1 MKKTIAATVLA
12 CALGSGTLPPPAA
25 HAARQPAD
33 CGSLRGLRLPASVIG
48 LPTRGGEVRAADTI
62 SPSGG
67 GSSGGGSTGSGPAD
81 RGSTGSG
88 SSHSGSSAT
97 GAYCRVEAVI
107 HPVDPTAPDIT
118 LRVALPRQWNK
129 KSMMF
134 GGGGYDGTVPDV
146 TGNVPF
152 GPVGHPRPLA
162 RGYATYAGDSGHQ
175 AAPDFTPTP
184 SLDGSFGLNDEAVR
198 NFAGDA
204 LKKTHDAARH
214 IIRTHYGTAPAH
226 SYFAGGSSGGREGL
240 AVAQRWPTDFD
251 GVIAAYPAWNA
262 ASLNLFFGYEAQLL
276 SRPGAF
282 LDPAQQALLHR
293 AVIKSCDGDDGLRDG
308 VISHEAGCRFQPR
321 TLRCPGGKDTGDT
334 GGCLSDRQ
342 IRAVEA
348 LSSPLRW
355 KYRLASGE
363 RGYPGFPFLSGA
375 DMCTPLL
382 GMGTRAPGHP
392 MPKDSGYGVQFWDQW
407 VRYFVTR
414 DPVYDALAVDPRRP
428 GPWRQRISRLS
439 ALQDVNDPDL
449 RRFAEA
455 GGKLLLLHGTADE
468 LVSHRSTV
476 DYFRRVHARMGAR
489 ATGAFARLYL
499 IPGANHVN
507 VDASFAASYDSLS
520 ALESWT
526 EDGKA
531 PVRPVVTD
539 SIPAHDARTRPLCA
553 YPSWPKYRGH
563 GDPASAHSFTC
574 HSTPPKT

>member
-1 MKKTIAATVLA
+1 MKKAIAATALA
-12 CALGSGTLPPPAA
+12 CALGSGTLLPPA
-25 HAARQPAD
+25 HAAPRPAD
-33 CGSLRGLRLPASVIG
+33 CGGLRGLRLPASLIG
-48 LPTRGGEVRAADTI
+48 LPTTGGEVSAANAI

-67 GSSGGGSTGSGPAD
+67 GT
-81 RGSTGSG
+81 
-88 SSHSGSSAT
+88 SAT

-107 HPVDPTAPDIT
+107 HPVDPEAPDIT
-118 LRVALPRQWNK
+118 LRVALPRQWNE
-129 KSMMF
+129 KSLMF
-134 GGGGYDGTVPDV
+134 GGGGYDGTIPDV

-152 GPVGHPRPLA
+152 GPVGHPRPLS
-162 RGYATYAGDSGHQ
+162 RGYATYASDSGHQ
-175 AAPDFTPTP
+175 AAPDFRPTT

-214 IIRTHYGTAPAH
+214 IIHTYYRTAPAH
-226 SYFAGGSSGGREGL
+226 TYVAGGSSGGREAL

-262 ASLNLFFGYEAQLL
+262 AALNLFFGHEAQVLA
-276 SRPGAF
+276 RPGAF
-282 LDPAQQALLHR
+282 LEPADQDLLYR
-293 AVIKSCDGDDGLRDG
+293 AVITSCDGDDGLRDG
-308 VISHEAGCRFQPR
+308 VISDEAGCRFRPR
-321 TLRCPGGKDTGDT
+321 ALRCPDGEDAEGSRDARRSRAAETTGR
-334 GGCLSDRQ
+334 CLSPRQ

-363 RGYPGFPFLSGA
+363 TGYPGFPFLSGA
-375 DMCTPLL
+375 DMTTPLL
-382 GMGTRAPGHP
+382 GMGVRAPSHP
-392 MPKDSGYGVQFWDQW
+392 MPKDSGYGVQFWEQW

-414 DPVYDALAVDPRRP
+414 DPAHDALAVDPRRP
-428 GPWRQRISRLS
+428 GAWQRRISRLS

-449 RRFAEA
+449 RRFSAA

-476 DYFRRVHARMGAR
+476 EYFRRVQKRMGPR

-507 VDASFAASYDSLS
+507 VDAAFAASYDSLS
-520 ALESWT
+520 ALETWT
-526 EDGKA
+526 EDGEA
-531 PVRPVVTD
+531 PSHPVVTD
-539 SIPAHDARTRPLCA
+539 TGPAGNARTRPLCA

-563 GDPASAHSFTC
+563 GDPDSAHGFTC
-574 HSTPPKT
+574 HGTRPRA

>member
-1 MKKTIAATVLA
+1 MKKTIPATGLVCVLA
-12 CALGSGTLPPPAA
+12 SGTLLSPALA
-25 HAARQPAD
+25 VQPPAD

-48 LPTRGGEVRAADTI
+48 LPTTGGEVSEANTVA
-62 SPSGG
+62 P
-67 GSSGGGSTGSGPAD
+67 TGSG
-81 RGSTGSG
+81 T
-88 SSHSGSSAT
+88 SAT

-107 HPVDPTAPDIT
+107 HPVDPRAPDIT
-118 LRVALPRQWNK
+118 LRVALPQQWNK

-134 GGGGYDGTVPDV
+134 GGGGYNGTIPDV

-152 GPVGHPRPLA
+152 GPTSRPRPLS
-162 RGYATYAGDSGHQ
+162 RGYATYASDSGHQ
-175 AAPDFTPTP
+175 AAPEFEPAT
-184 SLDGSFGLNDEAVR
+184 SLDGSFGVNDEAVR

-214 IIRTHYGTAPAH
+214 IIRTHYRSAPAH
-226 SYFAGGSSGGREGL
+226 RYIAGGSSGGREAL

-262 ASLNLFFGYEAQLL
+262 ASLNLFFGYEAQIL

-282 LDPAQQALLHR
+282 LNPAEQDLLYR
-293 AVIKSCDGDDGLRDG
+293 GVIRSCDGDDGLRDG
-308 VISHEAGCRFQPR
+308 VISNESGCRFQPR
-321 TLRCPGGKDTGDT
+321 TLRCSGGKDTADT
-334 GGCLSDRQ
+334 CLSDHQ
-342 IRAVEA
+342 IHAALA

-363 RGYPGFPFLSGA
+363 TGYPGFPFLSGA
-375 DMCTPLL
+375 DMTTPLL
-382 GMGTRAPGHP
+382 GMGARAPGHP

-407 VRYFVTR
+407 VRYLVTR
-414 DPVYDALAVDPRRP
+414 DPAHDPLAVDPRRP
-428 GPWRQRISRLS
+428 GAWQHRISLLS

-476 DYFRRVHARMGAR
+476 EYFQRVQKRVGPH

-520 ALESWT
+520 ALENWT
-526 EDGKA
+526 EDGRT
-531 PVRPVVTD
+531 PSRPVVTD
-539 SIPAHDARTRPLCA
+539 TNPAGNARTRPLCA
-553 YPSWPKYRGH
+553 FPSWPKYRGH
-563 GDPASAHSFTC
+563 GDPASARSFTC
-574 HSTPPKT
+574 HSTPS